1 MNTEPEAKTNEYLRG
16 IVANLPEKP
25 GVYQYLN
32 TEGTII
38 YVGKAKNLKK
48 RVYSYFSKEHEPG
61 KTRVLVSK
69 IADIRYIVVN
79 TEEDALL
86 LENNL
91 IKKYKPRYNVLLK
104 DDKTYPSIVVKN
116 EYFPRVFQTRNIVR
130 DGSQYYGP
138 YPSLF
143 TAKVMLQMLKELYP
157 LRTCKYPLTPESI
170 AQGRYKVCL
179 EYHIKRCK
187 GPCEGLQ
194 SLEEYQQNI
203 SEIKEIL
210 RGNISQ
216 ISKHLYEEMQS
227 LAAHASKIGRAHV

>member
-1 MNTEPEAKTNEYLRG
+1 MNTEAENKTNKYLKG

-25 GVYQYLN
+25 GIYQYLN
-32 TEGTII
+32 AEGTII

-104 DDKTYPSIVVKN
+104 DDLPFDLCTERI
-116 EYFPRVFQTRNIVR
+116 F
-130 DGSQYYGP
+130 SQDIQNPEDYQKRLILLWSVQP
-138 YPSLF
+138 YPLDVCSAGLDKAFISVTYLF
-143 TAKVMLQMLKELYP
+143 FKPHSGEHTGREVQCMPRISYKELC
-157 LRTCKYPLTPESI
+157 RTLHRASVT
-170 AQGRYKVCL
+170 R
-179 EYHIKRCK
+179 R
-187 GPCEGLQ
+187 
-194 SLEEYQQNI
+194 
-203 SEIKEIL
+203 
-210 RGNISQ
+210 
-216 ISKHLYEEMQS
+216 ISKKH
-227 LAAHASKIGRAHV
+227 R

>member
-1 MNTEPEAKTNEYLRG
+1 MNTEAENKTNEYLKG

-25 GVYQYLN
+25 GIYQYLN
-32 TEGTII
+32 AEGTII

-104 DDKTYPSIVVKN
+104 DDKTYPAYRTSI
-116 EYFPRVFQTRNIVR
+116 FPGFSEPGRLSETAHLIMVR
-130 DGSQYYGP
+130 
-138 YPSLF
+138 
-143 TAKVMLQMLKELYP
+143 TAISP
-157 LRTCKYPLTPESI
+157 
-170 AQGRYKVCL
+170 
-179 EYHIKRCK
+179 RC
-187 GPCEGLQ
+187 
-194 SLEEYQQNI
+194 
-203 SEIKEIL
+203 
-210 RGNISQ
+210 
-216 ISKHLYEEMQS
+216 MQCWT
-227 LAAHASKIGRAHV
+227 

>member
-1 MNTEPEAKTNEYLRG
+1 MNTEPESRANEYLKG

-25 GVYQYLN
+25 GIYQYLN

-104 DDKTYPSIVVKN
+104 D
-116 EYFPRVFQTRNIVR
+116 
-130 DGSQYYGP
+130 
-138 YPSLF
+138 
-143 TAKVMLQMLKELYP
+143 
-157 LRTCKYPLTPESI
+157 
-170 AQGRYKVCL
+170 
-179 EYHIKRCK
+179 
-187 GPCEGLQ
+187 
-194 SLEEYQQNI
+194 
-203 SEIKEIL
+203 
-210 RGNISQ
+210 
-216 ISKHLYEEMQS
+216 
-227 LAAHASKIGRAHV
+227 